1 MGSQLGKWA
10 MRIGGV
16 YKLRPLTQVVL
27 FNMAILAIDVDSAKH
42 GEEPCI
48 CWFSR
53 KKMAYNV
60 YGDTSKSHNLD
71 RAIHELQT
79 AGLITPTNRACKGT
93 TQEYRLNIETAVSAL
108 YDKMMNV
115 YPNDAQE
122 LGRIQRRSL
131 TQ

>member
-71 RAIHELQT
+71 RAI
-79 AGLITPTNRACKGT
+79 RKGT